1 MISVV
6 NVSGTQAIYMYTTQL
21 SIYEENRSYMCACV
35 RVCVCACVRV
45 CVRACVCACVR
56 VCVCA
61 CVRVCVC
68 ADKYNHASHPWLLR
82 MILIT

>member
-45 CVRACVCACVR
+45 CVRACVCAFVRACVR

-61 CVRVCVC
+61 CVLCVLI
-68 ADKYNHASHPWLLR
+68 NITTHPIRGCLE
-82 MILIT
+82 